1 MVQVQERIRVR
12 AVVRTNRGCRVR
24 PQARRRRRKPGTA
37 PGAEGSRRTRQ
48 NPPTLLPGE
57 RRASASRCDECN
69 ALSAACGKTGF
80 NAARLGGGP
89 LFDSLERKG
98 LREERGGRKREGRV
112 KEEG

>member
-1 MVQVQERIRVR
+1 MQGTSAGTQEEAKTGHSPRS
-12 AVVRTNRGCRVR
+12 G
-24 PQARRRRRKPGTA
+24 GF
-37 PGAEGSRRTRQ
+37 RRTRR

-89 LFDSLERKG
+89 LFNSLERKG
-98 LREERGGRKREGRV
+98 LREERQGEGCV